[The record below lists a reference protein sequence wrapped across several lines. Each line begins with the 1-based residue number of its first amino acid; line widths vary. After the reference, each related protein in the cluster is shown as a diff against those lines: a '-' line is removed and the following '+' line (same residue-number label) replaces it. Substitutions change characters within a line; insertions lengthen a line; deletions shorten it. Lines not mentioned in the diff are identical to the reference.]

1 MLDLG
6 VKVTFAVAF
15 ASGIASFMSPCLLPM
30 IPAYILFM
38 AGSSLED
45 DNSLVQR
52 RLLRK
57 KAIIRT
63 LAFILGFTII
73 FMLLGLSA
81 SAAGHFFTSNKVLF
95 QRVGGVIIILL
106 GLQFLGLFKINAL
119 SKPMKFIQLPMKDNS
134 LFGAL
139 MMGLAFG
146 AGWTPCFGP
155 VLAAIIVMASNTGST
170 GQGTALLLTYAL
182 GLGIPFLL
190 TAIFINEISPLISKW
205 GRSALWIERIAGVF
219 LIIFG
224 VLMVMNWLIKL
235 NYLF

>member
-6 VKVTFAVAF
+6 VKVTFAIAF
-15 ASGIASFMSPCLLPM
+15 ASGFASFMSPCLLPM

-38 AGSSLED
+38 AGSALEEGASLGE
-45 DNSLVQR
+45 R
-52 RLLRK
+52 RLFRK
-57 KAIIRT
+57 KAIVRT

-81 SAAGHFFTSNKVLF
+81 SAAGHFFTANKLLF
-95 QRVGGVIIILL
+95 QRVGGIIIILL
-106 GLQFLGLFKINAL
+106 GMAFLGIFKINVL
-119 SKPMKFIQLPMKDNS
+119 SKPMKLIQLPLKENS
-134 LFGAL
+134 LWGAFI
-139 MMGLAFG
+139 MGLAFG

-155 VLAAIIVMASNTGST
+155 VLAAIIVMASNAGST

-190 TAIFINEISPLISKW
+190 TAVFINEISPLFTKW
-205 GRSALWIERIAGVF
+205 GRSALWIERIAGLF

-224 VLMVMNWLIKL
+224 ILMAMNWLVKL